1 MYEKENTPVAKR
13 TKVFAAHR
21 HRAMADPEVR
31 ISGGAADASGDV
43 EMQGGDSADVLEVGE
58 TGADDAP
65 GEEAAED
72 ETAMDTERPAA
83 RTTFVE

>member
-1 MYEKENTPVAKR
+1 
-13 TKVFAAHR
+13 
-21 HRAMADPEVR
+21 MADPEVR

-65 GEEAAED
+65 GEAAED
-72 ETAMDTERPAA
+72 ETAMEAEGPAA

>member
-1 MYEKENTPVAKR
+1 
-13 TKVFAAHR
+13 
-21 HRAMADPEVR
+21 MADPEVR
-31 ISGGAADASGDV
+31 ISGGIAEDTGDV

-65 GEEAAED
+65 GEEVAED
-72 ETAMDTERPAA
+72 ETAMETDRPAT